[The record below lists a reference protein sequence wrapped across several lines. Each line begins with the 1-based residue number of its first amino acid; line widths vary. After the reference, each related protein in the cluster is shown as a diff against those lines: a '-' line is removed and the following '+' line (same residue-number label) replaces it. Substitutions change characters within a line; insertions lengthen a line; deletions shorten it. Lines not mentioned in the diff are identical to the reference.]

1 MSMRNFSEDGT
12 TDITYHQLYCSA
24 EGLTGITN
32 ELICLSVV
40 NIFLSITAFLGNT
53 LIQVALR
60 KEMSLHPPVKFLLRT
75 LSVSDLCVGLVSEPL
90 VVAYWLSIVNDQHS
104 ICRYALTS
112 TFIATYIL
120 APVSLLTLT
129 AISVDRLLALLLG
142 LRYRQVVTLKRTIL
156 VVTSFWFLCA
166 IGATM
171 YFGNYQI
178 TLWFGNICTTLCLLT
193 TTVCYTKIFFCLRH
207 HQNQV
212 QDREQTNQ
220 THHLNIARYRR
231 AVSSALWL
239 QLTLVAC
246 YLPQGITGS
255 LWTNRAES
263 SPTLY
268 LARQFA
274 TTLVFVN
281 SSLNPILYCWKIR
294 EVRQAVKDTLRHL
307 CCSSN

>member
-1 MSMRNFSEDGT
+1 MSFSGKHLFVYYRISGKYSDPSCPSQG
-12 TDITYHQLYCSA
+12 DVPSS
-24 EGLTGITN
+24 TGEVPSSHPISKWP
-32 ELICLSVV
+32 LCRPRLGASCCCLV
-40 NIFLSITAFLGNT
+40 
-53 LIQVALR
+53 
-60 KEMSLHPPVKFLLRT
+60 
-75 LSVSDLCVGLVSEPL
+75 
-90 VVAYWLSIVNDQHS
+90 WLSIVNDQHS

-156 VVTSFWFLCA
+156 VVTSFWFICD

-171 YFGNYQI
+171 YFWNYQI

-212 QDREQTNQ
+212 QDQEQTNQ